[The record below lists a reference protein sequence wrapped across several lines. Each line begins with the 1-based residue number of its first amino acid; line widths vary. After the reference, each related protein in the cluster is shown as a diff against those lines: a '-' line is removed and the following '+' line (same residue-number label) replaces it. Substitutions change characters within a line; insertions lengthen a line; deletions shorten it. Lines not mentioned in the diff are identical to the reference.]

1 MELSQTCKTLYICEI
16 ILPRKVTITVKA
28 ESYELLFKSL
38 NVRLFSL
45 SPSFYYLEGSLP
57 NGRQL
62 LLSPNSYMLQTCYF
76 KYEQDLKALVF
87 EILPNIEMPSKRPDD
102 VNL

>member
-45 SPSFYYLEGSLP
+45 SPSFLLF
-57 NGRQL
+57 GRQ
-62 LLSPNSYMLQTCYF
+62 S
-76 KYEQDLKALVF
+76 
-87 EILPNIEMPSKRPDD
+87 SKWQAIASFPK
-102 VNL
+102 